1 MKAKILLATIALL
14 SSASAQDLL
23 QHSLDLEDG
32 TDDPIEL
39 VAETA
44 KAKAET
50 AAETAAAKTHAADL
64 AKCKSNHKDWTPA

>member
-14 SSASAQDLL
+14 NSASAQDLL

-39 VAETA
+39 VAETE
-44 KAKAET
+44 KAKA
-50 AAETAAAKTHAADL
+50 AAAL
-64 AKCKSNHKDWTPA
+64 ANCKSNHKDWTPA